1 MAGGE
6 KEDSDKEEFFLPSF
20 LPQERSLSMSCALTL
35 CMCPLLKLDLKLS
48 MLKDGIGKEKE
59 VENREEVEEAAACR
73 GKKRKQLED
82 PSVELD
88 NSKEDQKADSEY
100 QRTLI

>member
-1 MAGGE
+1 
-6 KEDSDKEEFFLPSF
+6 
-20 LPQERSLSMSCALTL
+20 
-35 CMCPLLKLDLKLS
+35 